1 MKSWKIIKNK
11 IEIMF
16 GKKEKLKNDLNEKL
30 NPAGLKVVD
39 NSTTEE
45 AEKLKLDE
53 AEKLKLDEAEK
64 LKLDEAEK
72 QKIIDEAE
80 EKATKILN
88 DENEELKKMN
98 EKISEM
104 ALVIE
109 KQNKI
114 YDEQLK
120 LQDEQKKY
128 IESLLSKIPAAI
140 SIKDE
145 RIIKPKTE
153 EDKAKNQMEYYKKLR
168 QK

>member
-39 NSTTEE
+39 NSTTE
-45 AEKLKLDE
+45 
-53 AEKLKLDEAEK
+53 EAEK